1 MKHKK
6 HTLINEL
13 QKHAFDYILLFTAGV
28 FFLITLQ
35 VFQGERLYEFL
46 ILLAFTS
53 FYIVWGMYHHV
64 ITDTIRLKSML
75 EYVLIGFTI
84 LFLVKIL
91 IFL

>member
-6 HTLINEL
+6 NHILNDL
-13 QKHAFDYILLFTAGV
+13 KKHSFDYVLLLTAGV

-35 VFQGERLYEFL
+35 IFQGERLYEFL

-53 FYIVWGMYHHV
+53 FYIVWGMYHHT
-64 ITDTIRLKSML
+64 ITDTIRLKSVL